1 MNDLISR
8 SALLKEFEIQNK
20 VYRPNELWHWTGIK
34 AFIENAPTVEPVIRC
49 KNCEHWGAWEV
60 PEATDRVKV
69 CECAGYLVGENGYC
83 CYADMRGENNGRT

>member
-34 AFIENAPTVEPVIRC
+34 AMIGCQPTVEPVRGEWKHRKSWDKYVC
-49 KNCEHWGAWEV
+49 SVCSYEHDAVSNFCEQCG
-60 PEATDRVKV
+60 
-69 CECAGYLVGENGYC
+69 
-83 CYADMRGENNGRT
+83 ADMRGGQNGRT